1 MEVLKGLASSRRVWL
16 AILAV
21 IVTGVSVAFPQVSP
35 ALVQSVQVFAIALIV
50 AFTVDDTVQ
59 TIAYAGKE

>member
-1 MEVLKGLASSRRVWL
+1 MEVLKGLVSSRRVWL

-21 IVTGVSVAFPQVSP
+21 VITGVSVVFPQVSP